1 MDDQELSNWFQESI
15 IALYGRKPWES
26 SGFAAAADIW
36 AGSLK
41 KRDLFTP
48 EILKKAIAYCV
59 DHVPTIPTLPQ
70 FVEIC
75 RMVKRDLQ
83 FMKPKPVEEP
93 RQFNPNSPNYLEFK
107 AAVRK
112 LSEKLDLEKKLKL
125 EKKSK
130 H

>member
-1 MDDQELSNWFQESI
+1 MNDQELSNWFQESM

-26 SGFAAAADIW
+26 SGFAGAADIW

-59 DHVPTIPTLPQ
+59 DHIPTIPTLPQ

-75 RMVKRDLQ
+75 RTVEKNLQ
-83 FMKPKPVEEP
+83 FMKPKPVVAEP
-93 RQFNPNSPNYLEFK
+93 HFDPNSPNYLEFK
-107 AAVRK
+107 AALKK
-112 LSEKLDLEKKLKL
+112 LREGMDLQKKLK
-125 EKKSK
+125 